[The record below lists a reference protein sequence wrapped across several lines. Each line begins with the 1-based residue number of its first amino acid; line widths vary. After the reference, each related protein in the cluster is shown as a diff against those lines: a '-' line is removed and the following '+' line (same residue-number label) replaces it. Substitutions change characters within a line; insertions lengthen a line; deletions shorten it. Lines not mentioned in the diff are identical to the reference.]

1 MARSQGSHAQGVRLI
16 KMLRRL
22 QGRIEGIRLAELQD
36 EFGLSRSQ
44 LRRDLL
50 ALEEA
55 GTRLTIEQEQGR
67 YGHGRV
73 RLLDADT
80 TAIPVTRSE
89 RYTLLA
95 ARGFFDIFRGSQ
107 LHDDME
113 SIFDKVLQT
122 MPTRT
127 RKDTRSLQSKIFF
140 RPSGGTKSYE
150 AHRDI
155 INALLTGLLM
165 ERLVSFTYRQRSGR
179 KSSGVMAP
187 YAMVIHRNGLYL
199 VAQRKQDADGNDI
212 TQEPRV
218 FAVERFLE
226 ADWLRRT
233 SFDYPTHFRVEDHFD
248 DAFGLIS
255 GRKTHHVV
263 VDLDKSVRVEA
274 EARAWHRTQT
284 QTAIPGGTRIEFDVT
299 SLREVVPWVLE
310 WGQAARVIEPVEL
323 RRRVIDA
330 LKSALANYPA

>member
-1 MARSQGSHAQGVRLI
+1 
-16 KMLRRL
+16 
-22 QGRIEGIRLAELQD
+22 
-36 EFGLSRSQ
+36 
-44 LRRDLL
+44 
-50 ALEEA
+50 
-55 GTRLTIEQEQGR
+55 
-67 YGHGRV
+67 
-73 RLLDADT
+73 
-80 TAIPVTRSE
+80 
-89 RYTLLA
+89 
-95 ARGFFDIFRGSQ
+95 
-107 LHDDME
+107 ME

-155 INALLTGLLM
+155 IDALLTGLLM

-218 FAVERFLE
+218 FAIERFLE

-233 SFDYPTHFRVEDHFD
+233 SFDYPTDFRVEDHFD
-248 DAFGLIS
+248 GAFGLIS
-255 GRKTHHVV
+255 GKKTHHVV
-263 VDLDKSVRVEA
+263 VDLDKSVRADA
-274 EARAWHRTQT
+274 ETRVWHHTQ
-284 QTAIPGGTRIEFDVT
+284 IRSSLPDGGTRIEFDVT
-299 SLREVVPWVLE
+299 SLREVVGWILE
-310 WGQAARVIEPVEL
+310 WGTAARAVEPAPL
-323 RRRVIDA
+323 RNRVRAAVREILTSYRD
-330 LKSALANYPA
+330 